1 MYRGTKIPDDGHI
14 EVTNMQKDVTFEVPD
29 AADADHIDEPYC
41 NKYRRP
47 GAQYVNSVTTAEAR
61 STTIKQVPREGT
73 A

>member
-1 MYRGTKIPDDGHI
+1 
-14 EVTNMQKDVTFEVPD
+14 MQKDVTFEVPD